1 MLNVCMNTRSDVL
14 IVVKVGY
21 SDHSYF
27 CKVFKKSNGLS
38 PSRYRRQF
46 MGEEKGLT

>member
-1 MLNVCMNTRSDVL
+1 MGKRLIFFTREVRGM
-14 IVVKVGY
+14 VGY

-27 CKVFKKSNGLS
+27 CKVFKKLTGLS

-46 MGEEKGLT
+46 MGEEKGKS